1 MLIVGIIIEIL
12 HQLLNLLCRDFS
24 IFLRYCQNLMST
36 KFNSARFMGC
46 NMTCI
51 RSHNSL
57 IGFQKCIDHCGIG
70 LCSTNQQKYICLR
83 CIAGF
88 SDLFFRI
95 FCVWILTIA
104 HCFLQVRLH
113 QLFHDRR
120 MCTLHVVTGEI

>member
-1 MLIVGIIIEIL
+1 MLIIGIIIEIL
-12 HQLLNLLCRDFS
+12 HQLFNLRCRDFS

-36 KFNSARFMGC
+36 KLNSTRFMSC
-46 NMTCI
+46 NMPCI

-70 LCSTNQQKYICLR
+70 LCSANQQEYICLR

-104 HCFLQVRLH
+104 HCFLQVCLH
-113 QLFHDRR
+113 QLFHDCGMRAF
-120 MCTLHVVTGEI
+120 HVVTGEI